1 MQMFRINARLDAHEL
16 SQRYAKAGRLK
27 IEDFLELPDAKKLS
41 EGLET
46 VDWRLV
52 LNSGSRH
59 VDLHPSQLAALQPEQ
74 QAAILAEVKKNAVH
88 HFQYL
93 YENYPVHDLIEA
105 NQLDHRI
112 LRIAYETL
120 NSQTVRD
127 FLAKVTG
134 EETDFCDMQAT
145 RFSPGHFLTI
155 HSDNAVGKNRKLAY
169 VLSLTGGWSPTW
181 GGQLQFLDGRD
192 SVTGSYMP
200 RFNALSV
207 FKVPT
212 PHHVSQVANF
222 APKGRVS
229 LTGWYRMRGEEA

>member
-1 MQMFRINARLDAHEL
+1 MQLFRINARLDAYEL
-16 SQRYAKAGRLK
+16 SQRFTKADRLQ
-27 IEDFLELPDAKKLS
+27 IEDFLELPDARKLAES
-41 EGLET
+41 LET
-46 VDWRLV
+46 LDWRLV

-59 VDLHPSQLAALQPEQ
+59 VDLHPRQLAALQPAQ

-93 YENYPVHDLIEA
+93 YENLPVHDMIEA
-105 NQLDHRI
+105 GQLDHR
-112 LRIAYETL
+112 LLKIAYDTM
-120 NSQTVRD
+120 NSAAVRD

-134 EETDFCDMQAT
+134 ERTDFCDMQAT
-145 RFSPGHFLTI
+145 RFLPGHFLTI

-192 SVTGSYMP
+192 QITASFMP

-222 APKGRVS
+222 APKGRIS
-229 LTGWYRMRGEEA
+229 LTGWYRTREEA

>member
-1 MQMFRINARLDAHEL
+1 MSLFRINARLDAHAL
-16 SQRYAKAGRLK
+16 SQRFAKSDRLQ
-27 IEDFLELPDAKKLS
+27 IEDFLELPDARKLAES
-41 EGLET
+41 LEPL
-46 VDWRLV
+46 DWRLV

-59 VDLHPSQLAALQPEQ
+59 VDMHPTQLAALQPAQ

-93 YENYPVHDLIEA
+93 YENLPVYDMIEA
-105 NQLDHRI
+105 GQLEHR
-112 LRIAYETL
+112 LLKTAYETM
-120 NSQTVRD
+120 NSPAVRD
-127 FLAKVTG
+127 FLTKVTG
-134 EETDFCDMQAT
+134 EATDFCDMQAT

-192 SVTGSYMP
+192 HVTGSFMP

-212 PHHVSQVANF
+212 SHHVSQVANF

-229 LTGWYRMRGEEA
+229 LTGWYRMREEA

>member
-1 MQMFRINARLDAHEL
+1 MQHFRINSRLDPHAL
-16 SQRYAKAGRLK
+16 SQRFAKAGRLQ
-27 IEDFLELPDAKKLS
+27 IEDFLELPDARKLAES
-41 EGLET
+41 LET
-46 VDWRLV
+46 LDWRLV

-59 VDLHPSQLAALQPEQ
+59 VDLHPSQLAALQPAQ

-93 YENYPVHDLIEA
+93 YENLPVHDMIEA
-105 NQLDHRI
+105 GQLEHRL
-112 LRIAYETL
+112 LRTAYETM
-120 NSQTVRD
+120 NSAAVRD

-134 EETDFCDMQAT
+134 EMTDFCDMQAT

-155 HSDNAVGKNRKLAY
+155 HSDNAVGKNRRLAY

-181 GGQLQFLDGRD
+181 GGQLQFLDD
-192 SVTGSYMP
+192 HNHITASFMP

-212 PHHVSQVANF
+212 PHHVTQVTNF

-229 LTGWYRMRGEEA
+229 LTGWYRMREEA

>member
-1 MQMFRINARLDAHEL
+1 MQLFRINARLDAHEL
-16 SQRYAKAGRLK
+16 SQRFAKADRLQ
-27 IEDFLELPDAKKLS
+27 IEDFLELPDAKKLAES
-41 EGLET
+41 LET
-46 VDWRLV
+46 LDWRLV

-59 VDLHPSQLAALQPEQ
+59 VDLHPSQLAALQPAQ
-74 QAAILAEVKKNAVH
+74 QAAILAEVKKNAVN

-93 YENYPVHDLIEA
+93 YENLPVHDMTEA
-105 NQLDHRI
+105 GQLEHRI
-112 LRIAYETL
+112 LKTAYDTM
-120 NSQTVRD
+120 NSDTVRD

-134 EETDFCDMQAT
+134 EATDFCDMQAT

-192 SVTGSYMP
+192 HVTASFMP

-212 PHHVSQVANF
+212 SHHVSQVANF

-229 LTGWYRMRGEEA
+229 LTGWYRMREEA

>member
-1 MQMFRINARLDAHEL
+1 MQLFRINSRLDPHEL
-16 SQRYAKAGRLK
+16 SKQFANGDRLQFD
-27 IEDFLELPDAKKLS
+27 DFLELPDAKKLS
-41 EGLET
+41 ESLET
-46 VDWRLV
+46 LDWRLV
-52 LNSGSRH
+52 LNSGARH
-59 VDLHPSQLAALQPEQ
+59 VDLHPDQLAALRPDQ
-74 QAAILAEVKKNAVH
+74 QAAILAEVKKNAIH

-93 YENYPVHDLIEA
+93 YENYPVADIAEA
-105 NQLDHRI
+105 GQLDHRM
-112 LRIAYETL
+112 LKTAFETM
-120 NSQTVRD
+120 NSQAVRD

-134 EETDFCDMQAT
+134 VQTDFCDMQAT
-145 RFSPGHFLTI
+145 RFSPGHLLTI

-181 GGQLQFLDGRD
+181 GGQLQFLDGKDR
-192 SVTGSYMP
+192 VTGTFMP

-212 PHHVSQVANF
+212 AHHVSQVANF

>member
-1 MQMFRINARLDAHEL
+1 MQNLRINARLDAHEL
-16 SQRYAKAGRLK
+16 SLRFAKAGRLQ
-27 IEDFLELPDAKKLS
+27 IEDFLELPDAKKLAES
-41 EGLET
+41 LET
-46 VDWRLV
+46 LDWRLV

-59 VDLHPSQLAALQPEQ
+59 VDLHPTQLAALQPAQ
-74 QAAILAEVKKNAVH
+74 QATILAEVKKNAVH

-93 YENYPVHDLIEA
+93 YENYPVYDIAEA
-105 NQLDHRI
+105 GQLDHRM
-112 LRIAYETL
+112 LKTAYETM
-120 NSQTVRD
+120 NSPEVRS
-127 FLAKVTG
+127 FLEKVTG
-134 EETDFCDMQAT
+134 ETTDFCDMQAT

-192 SVTGSYMP
+192 TVTGSYVP

-207 FKVPT
+207 FKVPA

-229 LTGWYRMRGEEA
+229 LTGWYRMREEQA